1 MKKLV
6 ALFLVVAV
14 SQSLF
19 GQQMP
24 LFSQYYWTDFMIN
37 PAFTGIKNTNR
48 IQAGYRS
55 QWTGFEGA
63 PKTFHIGGHSSIKKY
78 NLGLGGAV
86 FADDRGGAIRQN
98 GFQLNLAYNL
108 KFNDFSGIN
117 FGVSALVNQY
127 SYNGAEMVN
136 IEPDAVLQTNVQQLV
151 PDMNF
156 GLVYHWKNKL
166 FVGLSSNQ
174 LIQSK
179 LNKFNVLNL
188 AGETQLIRHYYL
200 SGSYLAK
207 LNDKWDAEPFV
218 LTRTTFK
225 GLPQFELG
233 SKFTYIKLLT
243 AGFSYRSNES
253 VVLLA
258 GINYKQFMLAYS
270 YDVMV
275 SKLRQYA
282 GGSHELLLSYQF
294 TSKEKQPK
302 IKVEKVKD
310 KDGDG
315 IADQVDLCPE
325 IKGVLSAKGCP
336 DQDNDSIADA
346 QDQCPTIAGLK
357 EFNGCPDTDKDGIE
371 DSKDECPND
380 KGLLALNG
388 CPDSDGD
395 GVADKDD
402 NCPNVAGLSA
412 YKGCPDTDGDGI
424 IDSEDS
430 CPTVKGI
437 LEMKGCPESDADLD
451 GIVDKLDE
459 CPNEKGSVVLNGC
472 PDADSD
478 GIADKNDACPQVA
491 GTIENKGCPFKKNRN
506 IDDLMLKKLVCE
518 TGKNDITAA
527 SKLVLQEIAQVLK
540 EEPTW
545 TIEFA
550 GHTDNVGDAAMNLQ
564 LSKKR
569 AETVR
574 NLLISYGIEA
584 SRIKA
589 NYFGET
595 KPIANNNTPEGRTKN
610 RRIDFKI
617 VMD

>member
-1 MKKLV
+1 
-6 ALFLVVAV
+6 
-14 SQSLF
+14 
-19 GQQMP
+19 
-24 LFSQYYWTDFMIN
+24 
-37 PAFTGIKNTNR
+37 
-48 IQAGYRS
+48 
-55 QWTGFEGA
+55 
-63 PKTFHIGGHSSIKKY
+63 
-78 NLGLGGAV
+78 
-86 FADDRGGAIRQN
+86 
-98 GFQLNLAYNL
+98 L

-188 AGETQLIRHYYL
+188 SGETQLIRHYYL

-218 LTRTTFK
+218 LTRTTFR

-233 SKFTYIKLLT
+233 SKFTFNKLLT
-243 AGFSYRSNES
+243 AGLSYRSNES

-294 TSKEKQPK
+294 TPKEKQPK

-336 DQDNDSIADA
+336 DQDNDSIADN

-395 GVADKDD
+395 GIADKD
-402 NCPNVAGLSA
+402 
-412 YKGCPDTDGDGI
+412 
-424 IDSEDS
+424 
-430 CPTVKGI
+430 
-437 LEMKGCPESDADLD
+437 
-451 GIVDKLDE
+451 DE
-459 CPNEKGSVVLNGC
+459 CPNEKGLVAFNGC
-472 PDADSD
+472 PDSDGD
-478 GIADKNDACPQVA
+478 GIADKDDACPTIA
-491 GTIENKGCPFKKNRN
+491 GPIENKGCPLKKKRN
-506 IDDLMLKKLVCE
+506 IDELMKKKLVCE

-569 AETVR
+569 SETVR

-595 KPIANNNTPEGRTKN
+595 KPIADNNTPAGRTKN
-610 RRIDFKI
+610 RRIDFKFG
-617 VMD
+617 MD

>member
-1 MKKLV
+1 MKKIYLII
-6 ALFLVVAV
+6 VAV
-14 SQSLF
+14 AVNFSLSA
-19 GQQMP
+19 QQLSMY
-24 LFSQYYWTDFMIN
+24 SQYYWNDFVIN
-37 PAFTGIKNTNR
+37 PAFTGFRNTLR
-48 IQAGYRS
+48 IQAGYRN
-55 QWTGFEGA
+55 QWAGFQGA
-63 PKTFHIGGHSSIKKY
+63 PKTYNISGHTAFRKL
-78 NLGLGGAV
+78 NMGLGGMI
-86 FADDRGGAIRQN
+86 FSDDQGGAIRQN
-98 GFQLNLAYNL
+98 GGMLNYSYQLKL
-108 KFNDFSGIN
+108 
-117 FGVSALVNQY
+117 SALSSLSMGIAGVINQY
-127 SYNGAEMVN
+127 SFTGFNSTELQ
-136 IEPDAVLQTNVQQLV
+136 PDGVLQTNVKQVV
-151 PDMNF
+151 PDVNF
-156 GLVYHWKNKL
+156 GLAYNYNNKL
-166 FVGLSSNQ
+166 FIGLSANQ
-174 LIQSK
+174 LIQTK
-179 LNKFNVLNL
+179 LKKFNTINL
-188 AGETQLIRHYYL
+188 TDKNRLIRHYYL
-200 SGSYLAK
+200 TASYLAK
-207 LNDKWDAEPFV
+207 VSSKVEAEPY
-218 LTRTTFK
+218 LLLRTT
-225 GLPQFELG
+225 GITLPQVELG
-233 SKFTYIKLLT
+233 SKFTYNNLFIGGL
-243 AGFSYRSNES
+243 SYRNTES
-253 VVLLA
+253 AIAML
-258 GINYKQFMLAYS
+258 GINYKQFLFVYS
-270 YDVMV
+270 YDVLI
-275 SKLRQYA
+275 SQIRKYA

-294 TSKEKQPK
+294 TPKEKQPK

-336 DQDNDSIADA
+336 DQDNDSIADN

-357 EFNGCPDTDKDGIE
+357 EFNGCPDADKDGIE

-402 NCPNVAGLSA
+402 NCPNVAGLST

-437 LEMKGCPESDADLD
+437 LEMKGCPETDTDLD

-459 CPNEKGSVVLNGC
+459 CPNEKGTLALNGC
-472 PDADSD
+472 PDKDSD
-478 GIADKNDACPQVA
+478 GIADKDDACPTIA
-491 GTIENKGCPFKKNRN
+491 GPIENKGCPLKKKRN
-506 IDDLMLKKLVCE
+506 IDELMKKKLVCE

-569 AETVR
+569 SETVR

-610 RRIDFKI
+610 RRIDFKFG
-617 VMD
+617 MD

>member
-1 MKKLV
+1 MYKRILLLSFL
-6 ALFLVVAV
+6 ALHLISYA
-14 SQSLF
+14 
-19 GQQMP
+19 QQMP
-24 LFSQYYWTDFMIN
+24 MFSQYYWNDFMIN
-37 PAFTGIKNTNR
+37 PAFTGVKNTNR
-48 IQAGYRS
+48 VQAGYRS
-55 QWTGFEGA
+55 QWVGFDGA

-108 KFNDFSGIN
+108 KFNDLSGIN
-117 FGVSALVNQY
+117 FGASALVNQY
-127 SYNGAEMVN
+127 SYNGSDMVN
-136 IEPDAVLQTNVQQLV
+136 IQPDAVLQTNVKQMV
-151 PDMNF
+151 PDLNF

-166 FVGLSSNQ
+166 FVGISSNQ

-179 LNKFNVLNL
+179 LSKFNVLNL

-233 SKFTYIKLLT
+233 SKFTFNKMLT
-243 AGFSYRSNES
+243 AGLSYRSNES

-282 GGSHELLLSYQF
+282 GGSHEILLAYQF
-294 TSKEKQPK
+294 LSKEKPIKEKPVK
-302 IKVEKVKD
+302 IKD
-310 KDGDG
+310 RDGDG
-315 IADQVDLCPE
+315 IVDNEDLCPDE
-325 IKGVLSAKGCP
+325 KGVLSAKGCP
-336 DQDNDSIADA
+336 DRDNDSIRDSEDKCPDA
-346 QDQCPTIAGLK
+346 AGLARFSGCPDSDGDDIIDSEDECPNEK
-357 EFNGCPDTDKDGIE
+357 GLAAFNGCPDSDEDGIADKD
-371 DSKDECPND
+371 DECPTQ
-380 KGLLALNG
+380 KGLANFKGCPDTDGDEIADKDDNCPNEKGTIAFKGCPDLDGDGIMDKEDECPTEKGLVAFKG

-395 GVADKDD
+395 GLADK
-402 NCPNVAGLSA
+402 
-412 YKGCPDTDGDGI
+412 
-424 IDSEDS
+424 E
-430 CPTVKGI
+430 
-437 LEMKGCPESDADLD
+437 
-451 GIVDKLDE
+451 
-459 CPNEKGSVVLNGC
+459 
-472 PDADSD
+472 
-478 GIADKNDACPQVA
+478 DACPTLA
-491 GTIENKGCPFKKNRN
+491 GPIENKGCPLKKKRN
-506 IDDLMLKKLVCE
+506 IDELMKKKLVCE

-569 AETVR
+569 SETVR

-595 KPIANNNTPEGRTKN
+595 KPIADNNTPEGRSNN
-610 RRIDFKI
+610 RRIDFKF